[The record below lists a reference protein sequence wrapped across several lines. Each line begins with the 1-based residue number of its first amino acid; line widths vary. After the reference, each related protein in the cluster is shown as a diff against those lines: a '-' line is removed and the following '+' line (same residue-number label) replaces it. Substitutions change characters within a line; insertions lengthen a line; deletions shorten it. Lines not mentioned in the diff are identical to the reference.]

1 MKIFVYKVVFL
12 MFCLFL
18 LFNFTIGYQVRK
30 IEDKILNISSKNK
43 IEEFKVK
50 LKKEIK
56 SGLKKENI
64 FQDDERELIRD
75 FLQKII
81 LELVNISNPNDFEK
95 TIFIFPEGVLPFVYL
110 EDLKN
115 YSYIFEENYSEQ
127 HKIIMGINRIKVVR

>member
-12 MFCLFL
+12 MFSLFL

-56 SGLKKENI
+56 SGLEKENI
-64 FQDDERELIRD
+64 FKDDEKELIRD

-81 LELVNISNPNDFEK
+81 LELELEK
-95 TIFIFPEGVLPFVYL
+95 TNTN
-110 EDLKN
+110 K
-115 YSYIFEENYSEQ
+115 
-127 HKIIMGINRIKVVR
+127 

>member
-12 MFCLFL
+12 MFSLFL

-56 SGLKKENI
+56 SGLEKENI
-64 FQDDERELIRD
+64 FKEDEKKLVRD

-81 LELVNISNPNDFEK
+81 LELELEK
-95 TIFIFPEGVLPFVYL
+95 
-110 EDLKN
+110 
-115 YSYIFEENYSEQ
+115 
-127 HKIIMGINRIKVVR
+127 INTNK

>member
-1 MKIFVYKVVFL
+1 
-12 MFCLFL
+12 MFSLFL

-56 SGLKKENI
+56 SGLEKENI
-64 FQDDERELIRD
+64 FKEDEKKLVRD

-81 LELVNISNPNDFEK
+81 LELELEK
-95 TIFIFPEGVLPFVYL
+95 
-110 EDLKN
+110 
-115 YSYIFEENYSEQ
+115 
-127 HKIIMGINRIKVVR
+127 INTNK

>member
-81 LELVNISNPNDFEK
+81 LELELEK
-95 TIFIFPEGVLPFVYL
+95 NQ
-110 EDLKN
+110 DN
-115 YSYIFEENYSEQ
+115 
-127 HKIIMGINRIKVVR
+127 

>member
-1 MKIFVYKVVFL
+1 M
-12 MFCLFL
+12 

-56 SGLKKENI
+56 SGLEKENI
-64 FQDDERELIRD
+64 FKDDEKKLIRD

-81 LELVNISNPNDFEK
+81 LELELEK
-95 TIFIFPEGVLPFVYL
+95 
-110 EDLKN
+110 
-115 YSYIFEENYSEQ
+115 
-127 HKIIMGINRIKVVR
+127 INTNK

>member
-81 LELVNISNPNDFEK
+81 LELELEK
-95 TIFIFPEGVLPFVYL
+95 
-110 EDLKN
+110 
-115 YSYIFEENYSEQ
+115 
-127 HKIIMGINRIKVVR
+127 IKDK

>member
-1 MKIFVYKVVFL
+1 MKIFVFKVVFL

-81 LELVNISNPNDFEK
+81 LELELEK
-95 TIFIFPEGVLPFVYL
+95 IQ
-110 EDLKN
+110 DN
-115 YSYIFEENYSEQ
+115 
-127 HKIIMGINRIKVVR
+127 